1 MKEFFGFGTGEY
13 PYGEPGH
20 GYLSWQH
27 LLFVSIFTL
36 LAVGLS
42 IFLGLRNKNKS
53 EKEKNKV
60 LIWTAFL
67 IDGFEILKIIIGSIH
82 DPNFWKISL
91 PLFICSVQ
99 LITIP
104 LAAFTKGKL
113 KEACLDFIVIF
124 GLVGGLGGTYGQ
136 ALNFNLYPAYAWP
149 NFVSAVTH
157 NLSGFAS
164 LYIMISG
171 MASLK
176 NKTIPVTLGIL
187 IGVAIIAYTAN
198 VLIPYNYMHLMRSDG
213 TPFIFFEQLV
223 NGHPVL
229 YPMCVMSLFILYILF
244 FYFVAIKIKG
254 KKAKN

>member
-60 LIWTAFL
+60 LIWSAFL

-157 NLSGFAS
+157 NISGFAS

-176 NKTIPVTLGIL
+176 KKTIPITLGISAFFLILGIL
-187 IGVAIIAYTAN
+187 IAR
-198 VLIPYNYMHLMRSDG
+198 IPYKQLKTELWSVNKALSEVQRKNNYYR
-213 TPFIFFEQLV
+213 PNNI
-223 NGHPVL
+223 
-229 YPMCVMSLFILYILF
+229 ILTL
-244 FYFVAIKIKG
+244 
-254 KKAKN
+254 